1 MPLFHTLS
9 ANASWAIP
17 PEPASGQHESH
28 RQHQEGDKTMKLV
41 GNDINKLTLVG
52 NDINKLTP
60 LEVSSVPLP
69 FRLL

>member
-1 MPLFHTLS
+1 
-9 ANASWAIP
+9 
-17 PEPASGQHESH
+17 
-28 RQHQEGDKTMKLV
+28 MKLV